1 MSQGEFYGTN
11 EYNTINE
18 YKHFPAEMYQK
29 TWEENECGRE
39 EADLG
44 KETASLQSKPQRIKQ
59 SGQAKT
65 LIDKLFHSVRGVATA
80 ATVAAA
86 STVVVT
92 TLVTSAPQAELVG
105 YECGDT
111 YIEYEMQVS
120 GLEEDG
126 EYAIVLSTTNEE
138 DKEVELN
145 DDGVYRNRIEGLK
158 PQWEYT
164 LSLVQYDS
172 LLGEIRHFEANL
184 QTLKHSNQEPIP
196 PPAPE
201 PMSTPSVTVTDTE
214 IVGINKIR
222 LYFTHSDLPDE
233 SMVEFDVQFGD
244 LSLDRI
250 VLTPVDIERGYVE
263 LWMEASASLTV
274 TPSVIAMDNGED
286 VKTVCAEYTHIFE
299 ETFQAEVMVGL
310 YEQVITVYPV
320 AITGGAERISVTS
333 SLAPD
338 TPELVWLE
346 DAVNLWYDT
355 AGVITYTMYLS
366 NDDGDILSNVVTVTV
381 DTAVTKPTV
390 DFGMN
395 YKNPGDVC
403 ITYNDDGSINL
414 YIQTDFEAQSED
426 LYYQITVGGV
436 RYTSR
441 EPLARIEHIPD
452 QSYSLTYD
460 VCIDVNG
467 VPYSIYRVTPSGM
480 LNEPYFYW
488 QGFLQEKAVL
498 LQLYK
503 DAMYLDLSSVRLVSS
518 QGEEIL
524 LGEADFVYNAVTDS
538 YDLEI
543 ELSEYAEEAT
553 VFLVANPYYEG
564 LEQISYIGN
573 VGKIIEITLTQL

>member
-44 KETASLQSKPQRIKQ
+44 KETTSLQSKPQRIKQ

-86 STVVVT
+86 SAVVVT

-145 DDGVYRNRIEGLK
+145 GDGVYRNRIEGLK

-172 LLGEIRHFEANL
+172 LLGEIRHFEAKL
-184 QTLKHSNQEPIP
+184 QTLKHSNQEPIPPPAPEPIP

-233 SMVEFDVQFGD
+233 STVELDVQIGD
-244 LSLDRI
+244 LSLDGI

-263 LWMEASASLTV
+263 LLMEASASLTV
-274 TPSVIAMDNGED
+274 TPSVIAVDNGEE

-310 YEQVITVYPV
+310 YEQAITVYPV
-320 AITGGAERISVTS
+320 AITGDADRISVTS
-333 SLAPD
+333 SLKPD

-346 DAVNLWYDT
+346 DAVKLWYDT

-366 NDDGDILSNVVTVTV
+366 NDKGDILSNVVTVTV
-381 DTAVTKPTV
+381 DTAVSAPSS
-390 DFGMN
+390 G
-395 YKNPGDVC
+395 YYLEAQNPGDVS
-403 ITYNDDGSINL
+403 ITHNDDGTINM
-414 YIQTDFEAQSED
+414 YIQTRFEAQDED
-426 LYYQITVGGV
+426 IYYQITLGGI
-436 RYTSR
+436 RYISR

-452 QSYSLTYD
+452 QSYALSYD
-460 VCIDVNG
+460 VCIDING
-467 VPYSIYRVTPSGM
+467 IRYSIYSVTPSGM
-480 LNEPYFYW
+480 ANE
-488 QGFLQEKAVL
+488 
-498 LQLYK
+498 
-503 DAMYLDLSSVRLVSS
+503 
-518 QGEEIL
+518 
-524 LGEADFVYNAVTDS
+524 
-538 YDLEI
+538 
-543 ELSEYAEEAT
+543 
-553 VFLVANPYYEG
+553 
-564 LEQISYIGN
+564 
-573 VGKIIEITLTQL
+573 